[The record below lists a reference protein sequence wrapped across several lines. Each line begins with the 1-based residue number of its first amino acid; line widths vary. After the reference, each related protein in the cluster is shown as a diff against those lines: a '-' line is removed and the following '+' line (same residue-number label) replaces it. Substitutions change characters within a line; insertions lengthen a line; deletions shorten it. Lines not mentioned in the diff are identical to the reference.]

1 MMVSV
6 RKRVNV
12 ARKLDVELC
21 EEKKKYARSKWFEN
35 AAEEL
40 DMILDDELIEK
51 DNRTE
56 SEKRAHIRKV
66 ERLKGELQE
75 LLHQPLLPSR
85 FSRQFATA
93 NKELFGTM
101 NFQEVNSNA
110 IAVLEQEEEKKK
122 KAQHPILL
130 RDAALT
136 KKRSSQEALQRLRA
150 AKKRQIAA

>member
-66 ERLKGELQE
+66 ERLKSELGE

-101 NFQEVNSNA
+101 NFQEVKSNA
-110 IAVLEQEEEKKK
+110 IAVLEEKKK
-122 KAQHPILL
+122 KAQYPILL
-130 RDAALT
+130 QDVSLA
-136 KKRSSQEALQRLRA
+136 KKRTSQDALQRLRA
-150 AKKRQIAA
+150 AKKRQIAAK